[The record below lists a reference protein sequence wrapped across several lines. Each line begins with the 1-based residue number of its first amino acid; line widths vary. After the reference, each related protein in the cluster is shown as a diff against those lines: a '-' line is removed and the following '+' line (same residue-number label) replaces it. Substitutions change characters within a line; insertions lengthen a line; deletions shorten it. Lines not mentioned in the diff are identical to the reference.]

1 MNQQDIAGVLPPVW
15 DNTHIYPS
23 LDSAEFGNA
32 MAGLKA
38 DIETLSQAC
47 VAFGDP
53 QSAQNGSAEL
63 IGELLQNASD
73 AQALLSTLDT
83 FVSSLTSVNSS
94 NEAAHQITAQLS
106 TLEAQLEQAEKPLT
120 LFLLRAP
127 EDVVTTLFLVDKIQP
142 FTYQISHGRKNSDQ
156 MLSQDQ
162 ESMLSGLAVDGL
174 HSWGRLYDKIEGQLR
189 CTIDGKDMGVTDAV
203 NLLMKPEPEVR
214 KGAWLAIQE
223 AWQGQAETSAA
234 VLNALNGWR
243 LEESRWR
250 SHTRDCHYLDTSCH
264 QSHIDRQTLD
274 ALMDT
279 AYQRRDIGHR
289 ALAVMA
295 KSYQQ
300 PQLNPWDVLVPA
312 PVLQC
317 EQQTTIPFA
326 EALGLIADAFS
337 AFDPE
342 MGQFALMM
350 GDKGWIDARPSD
362 NRGGGAYCDEFNVHR
377 EPRVFMTYDGNVSNV
392 LTLAHEIGHAWHS
405 WVMRDMHIAL
415 CDYPMT
421 LAETASIFAETLVL
435 DALWEKCENDHDRF
449 HIAWED
455 AHSAATFLNNIPA
468 RFEMERS
475 LVEQRKD
482 SELSVS
488 ALRSLT
494 ADAWAKWY
502 GDTMSAADEYYW
514 ASKGHFSI
522 SSLGFY
528 NYPYLFGYLFSLGI
542 YAKKDQYG
550 DNFVELYRNIL
561 RDTGRMSAEDL
572 IQKHFNEDIRKPKFW
587 LDSMSVVESGVKRF
601 EDLADKILGSSD

>member
-1 MNQQDIAGVLPPVW
+1 MSQQEASSVFPPVW
-15 DNTHIYPS
+15 NNTHIYPS
-23 LDSAEFGNA
+23 VDSAEFGSA
-32 MAGLKA
+32 MVSLKA
-38 DIETLSQAC
+38 GIETLSQAC
-47 VAFGDP
+47 KYFDAP
-53 QSAQNGSAEL
+53 QGAHSDAAEL

-73 AQALLSTLDT
+73 AKATLSNLYT
-83 FVSSLTSVNSS
+83 FVSSLTSVNSCDES
-94 NEAAHQITAQLS
+94 AHEIIAQLS
-106 TLEAQLEQAEKPLT
+106 SLEAKLEQAEKPLV

-127 EDVVTTLFLVDKIQP
+127 EDVISKLLLVDKIQP
-142 FTYQISHGRKNSDQ
+142 FTYEISHGRKNSDQ

-189 CTIDGKDMGVTDAV
+189 CTIDSTEMGVADAA
-203 NLLMKPEPEVR
+203 NLLMKPDPQVR
-214 KGAWLAIQE
+214 KSAWMAIQK
-223 AWQGQAETSAA
+223 AWGGQAETSAA

-274 ALMDT
+274 TLMDS
-279 AYQRRDIGHR
+279 AYQCRDIGHR
-289 ALAVMA
+289 ALGVMA
-295 KSYQQ
+295 KSYRQAK
-300 PQLNPWDVLVPA
+300 LNPWDVLVPA
-312 PVLQC
+312 PVLHH
-317 EQQTTIPFA
+317 EEQTTIPFTD
-326 EALGLIADAFS
+326 ALNLIAAAFS

-342 MGQFALMM
+342 MGDFALMM
-350 GDKGWIDARPSD
+350 GEKGWIDARPSE
-362 NRGGGAYCDEFNVHR
+362 NRGGGAYCDEFFVPR
-377 EPRVFMTYDGNVSNV
+377 EPRVFMTYDGNLSNV

-405 WVMRDMHIAL
+405 WVMRDMHIAV

-494 ADAWAKWY
+494 ADAWNKWY
-502 GDTMSAADEYYW
+502 GDTMDGADEYYW

-542 YAKKDQYG
+542 YAKKDKYG
-550 DNFVELYRNIL
+550 DDFVQLYRDIL
-561 RDTGRMSAEDL
+561 RDTGRLSAEDL

-587 LDSMSVVESGVKRF
+587 LDSISVVESGVKRF
-601 EDLADKILGSSD
+601 ENLADRILDKR

>member
-1 MNQQDIAGVLPPVW
+1 MTEQQQATSVLPPVW
-15 DNTHIYPS
+15 DNAHIYPS
-23 LDSAEFGNA
+23 IGSVEFISA
-32 MAGLKA
+32 MATLKA
-38 DIETLSQAC
+38 DIEALSQAC
-47 VAFGDP
+47 KPFADLASEQDDTP
-53 QSAQNGSAEL
+53 EL
-63 IGELLQNASD
+63 IGDLLQKASD
-73 AQALLSTLDT
+73 AKALLNTLYTFAST
-83 FVSSLTSVNSS
+83 LTSVNSS
-94 NEAAHQITAQLS
+94 DEPAHQITAQLS
-106 TLEAQLEQAEKPLT
+106 TLEAKLEQAEKPLI
-120 LFLLRAP
+120 LLLLRAP
-127 EDVVTTLFLVDKIQP
+127 EDVITQLFLVEKIQP

-174 HSWGRLYDKIEGQLR
+174 HSWGRLYDKMEGQLR
-189 CTIDGKDMGVTDAV
+189 CTIDDKEVGVADAA
-203 NLLMKPEPEVR
+203 NLLMKPDPDVR
-214 KGAWLAIQE
+214 KGAWMAIQK
-223 AWQGQAETSAA
+223 AWQGQGETSAA
-234 VLNALNGWR
+234 ILNALNGWR

-250 SHTRDCHYLDTSCH
+250 SHTRDCHYLDTSCQ

-274 ALMDT
+274 TLMDT

-300 PQLNPWDVLVPA
+300 AQLNPWDVLAPA
-312 PVLQC
+312 PVLTSA
-317 EQQTTIPFA
+317 EQTTIPFK
-326 EALGLIADAFS
+326 EALSLIANAFS
-337 AFDPE
+337 AFDPQ
-342 MGQFALMM
+342 MGEFALMM

-362 NRGGGAYCDEFNVHR
+362 HRGGGAYCCDFELQR

-405 WVMRDMHIAL
+405 WIMRDMHIAV

-435 DALWEKCENDHDRF
+435 DALWEKCETDHDRF

-494 ADAWAKWY
+494 ADAWTKWY
-502 GDTMSAADEYYW
+502 GDTMSGADEYYW

-550 DNFVELYRNIL
+550 DNFVQLYRNIL
-561 RDTGRMSAEDL
+561 RDTGCMSAEDL
-572 IQKHFNEDIRKPKFW
+572 IQKHFNEDIREPKFW
-587 LDSMSVVESGVKRF
+587 LDSISVVERGVKRF
-601 EDLADKILGSSD
+601 EDLADKIFDKH